1 MDKKQQQQEDLER
14 LQELRLFEDEFMNA
28 CFDQN
33 IEGAELILRIIL
45 GKPDIIVKQVTTQ
58 RMMQNLLGRSVRLDI
73 AAEDADGK
81 VYDIE
86 VQRAEEGARPKRAR
100 YHSSIMD
107 SHLLEAG
114 EDFEDLPETYVIF
127 ITESDYFKEDKPIY
141 TIERMITGLN
151 RPFGDE
157 EHIIYVNG
165 ANRDSGTEIGRLM
178 HDFSCTDPDE
188 MYYKELAKV
197 VRYFK
202 KDEEGVRKMSGVL
215 EEMRNEVAKET
226 EEETN
231 MKAIKNIMK
240 SLKLSEE
247 QAMDALKIPKK
258 ERKLYMTML

>member
-141 TIERMITGLN
+141 TIGTDDYRTES
-151 RPFGDE
+151 PFW
-157 EHIIYVNG
+157 
-165 ANRDSGTEIGRLM
+165 
-178 HDFSCTDPDE
+178 
-188 MYYKELAKV
+188 
-197 VRYFK
+197 
-202 KDEEGVRKMSGVL
+202 
-215 EEMRNEVAKET
+215 
-226 EEETN
+226 
-231 MKAIKNIMK
+231 
-240 SLKLSEE
+240 
-247 QAMDALKIPKK
+247 
-258 ERKLYMTML
+258 